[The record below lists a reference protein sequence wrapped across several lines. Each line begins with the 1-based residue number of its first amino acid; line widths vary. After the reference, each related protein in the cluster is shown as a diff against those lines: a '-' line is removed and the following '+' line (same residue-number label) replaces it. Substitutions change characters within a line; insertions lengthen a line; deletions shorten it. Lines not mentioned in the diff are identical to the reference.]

1 MELHESGEM
10 YLETIFILKK
20 KNEYVR
26 SIDIA
31 NMMNFSK
38 PSVSRAIKILRESG
52 MITMDQKGY
61 IDFTQEGEERAQ
73 EVYNKHITLTH
84 FLIHIGVQK
93 DIAEEDA
100 CRIEHI
106 MSDETYECIK
116 KFLEKQ
122 S

>member
-38 PSVSRAIKILRESG
+38 PSVSRAIKILKESG

-116 KFLEKQ
+116 KF
-122 S
+122 

>member
-38 PSVSRAIKILRESG
+38 PSVSRAIKILKESG

-84 FLIHIGVQK
+84 FLIHIGVPK